1 MQINVLA
8 VLLFLL
14 LCFCLRSIQHDST
27 INSQRIIYS
36 IRCCKSHAHP
46 SLLLLFNFRLP
57 LLLSLLSLLCS
68 VPLDNKSKDGL
79 LNLLLPIPFLRW
91 FERANAWHTNSKQC
105 RMENACTLPLIIS
118 IMNELNSS
126 NDYYTK
132 KRSAPIDT
140 AVVNWFV

>member
-1 MQINVLA
+1 MCWRCCYFCFCASVCVPFSMIQQSTVSE
-8 VLLFLL
+8 LFTQSGVVNRTRTHHCCCCSTSDYLFCYRCF
-14 LCFCLRSIQHDST
+14 LCFVRFHSIINQKTVSST
-27 INSQRIIYS
+27 
-36 IRCCKSHAHP
+36 CC
-46 SLLLLFNFRLP
+46 
-57 LLLSLLSLLCS
+57 
-68 VPLDNKSKDGL
+68 V
-79 LNLLLPIPFLRW
+79 LLPIPFLRW